1 MHRSLSLANF
11 LTGSL
16 QGDYRLA
23 DYCPILSQ
31 AQSIGH
37 LQVGGVAD
45 IVVFD
50 PQEQWQVTPE
60 GLHSQGKHTPF
71 GFVRSGMALPGRIKA
86 TWVNGH
92 LAFSA

>member
-1 MHRSLSLANF
+1 MGVPLLRALDVVTTQPARI
-11 LTGSL
+11 L
-16 QGDYRLA
+16 Q
-23 DYCPILSQ
+23 Q
-31 AQSIGH
+31 ATSIGH

-71 GFVRSGMALPGRIKA
+71 GFARSGMALPGRVKA
-86 TWVNGH
+86 TWVHGH
-92 LAFSA
+92 LAYSA